1 MNNGRYQVR
10 KLSGGFLVSS
20 GRRKKEIA
28 GGRQVKSGQRLQAHA
43 FNASETLRQLHL
55 QRDTSFL

>member
-1 MNNGRYQVR
+1 ME
-10 KLSGGFLVSS
+10 
-20 GRRKKEIA
+20 KEIA

-55 QRDTSFL
+55 QRDIRFL

>member
-1 MNNGRYQVR
+1 MNNCRYQVR

-20 GRRKKEIA
+20 RRIA

-55 QRDTSFL
+55 QRDISFL